1 MSRSLPSTSVHC
13 SKGRFVVT
21 IEIYRPK
28 AGALDGRW
36 TAPKLTPVAVSVTP
50 ETSIRAE
57 TDRQFGEVVGMAG
70 AVNRLLHFRKPTPLD
85 KQNIVRMNRDTLYS
99 MGIVDT
105 SKGATITVPEVP
117 KGRYV
122 SVYLVDNDHSCPFVI
137 DTPGKHDL
145 PTDTKYL
152 GVAAADCLRLTRT

>member
-1 MSRSLPSTSVHC
+1 
-13 SKGRFVVT
+13 VVT

-28 AGALDGRW
+28 AEALDGRW
-36 TAPKLTPVAVSVTP
+36 NAPKLTRVAVSVTP

-57 TDRQFGEVVGMAG
+57 TDRQFREVVGMAG

-85 KQNIVRMNRDTLYS
+85 KPHVVRMNRDTLYS

-122 SVYLVDNDHSCPFVI
+122 SVYLVDNDHSCLFVI

-152 GVAAADCLRLTRT
+152 GVAAAADCLRLTRT